1 MGERPTGADGADSA
15 DSGGDVV
22 AGGAASET
30 GVARVVLDQGWH
42 GVVLRTAAAELTV
55 LPEKGCD
62 LVSFVDARTG
72 VDVLFRAPWGIP
84 PRATGAWNAVDEP
97 QWLERYPGGW
107 QVLCPNGGA
116 ASPAPGGGTW
126 GFHGEAS
133 RIPWQV
139 TGTGTDGDTAWLRAQ
154 TRLTAA
160 PLRLDR
166 TIRLTGAAVAI
177 TETLENTGPDAI
189 GVMWS
194 HHPAFGAPL
203 LGAGARI
210 STGAGTFVADELTP
224 GTHLGSGARG
234 AWPRVVAADSS
245 TRDLSVVPGPGE
257 RVATFGYLT
266 DLGPDGAWYEISNP
280 RLGLGVR
287 LSWDAA
293 VWPHAWFWQEMHA
306 SPGHP
311 WWRQAYVCAIEPA
324 STIPGHGVA
333 GAAGADLLHLTGGE
347 RRTATIAASLVEAG

>member
-1 MGERPTGADGADSA
+1 MTGAAGVAAAALDGGWPALELRTH
-15 DSGGDVV
+15 
-22 AGGAASET
+22 AAS
-30 GVARVVLDQGWH
+30 
-42 GVVLRTAAAELTV
+42 LTV

-84 PRATGAWNAVDEP
+84 PRASGAWNAADEP
-97 QWLERYPGGW
+97 EWLERYPGGW

-139 TGTGTDGDTAWLRAQ
+139 TGTGTDGQAAWLTAR

-160 PLRLDR
+160 PLRLQR
-166 TIRLTGAAVAI
+166 TIRLDGAGVSI
-177 TETLENTGPDAI
+177 TETCENTGPDPI

-203 LGAGARI
+203 LADGARI
-210 STGAGTFVADELTP
+210 TTGARTFLADAKSP
-224 GTHLGSGARG
+224 GTHLSAGASG
-234 AWPRVVAADSS
+234 AWPLAVAADGSA
-245 TRDLSVVPGPGE
+245 RDLSIVPGHDE

-266 DLGPDGAWYEISNP
+266 DLGTDGAWAEITNAS
-280 RLGLGVR
+280 LGLGVR
-287 LSWDAA
+287 LSWDET
-293 VWPHAWFWQEMHA
+293 VWPHAWFWQELHA

-311 WWRQAYVCAIEPA
+311 WWREAYVCAIEPA
-324 STIPGHGVA
+324 STIPGHGIA
-333 GAAGADLLHLTGGE
+333 GAREEELLHLAGGE
-347 RRTATIAASLVEAG
+347 SRTATIEATMFEPG